1 MTKALETVGM
11 VNPFNK
17 VYYLVK
23 PLEKLSLFMSLYTLS
38 TLQEMRFDTVLSTL
52 RKIEVKN

>member
-38 TLQEMRFDTVLSTL
+38 ILQEMRFDTVLSTL